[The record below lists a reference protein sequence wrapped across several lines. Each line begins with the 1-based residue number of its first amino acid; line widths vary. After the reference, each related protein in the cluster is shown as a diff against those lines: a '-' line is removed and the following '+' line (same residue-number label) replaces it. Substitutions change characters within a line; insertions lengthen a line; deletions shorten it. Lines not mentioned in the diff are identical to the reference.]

1 MTPCRA
7 HQVRRPG
14 PVRCLS
20 CLRSGQLAPLGTAC
34 SRFLL
39 AGSPSSRRMRAAHIH
54 GRRSTLSRRPESSR
68 LCRLELRRHGI
79 SRTTGWTSSGEVRP
93 FPCHPLFAWL
103 GAGRITGVSREAPGV
118 TGRALLSAIQ
128 RRLAQEPVG
137 AGSGRVWLRRRGGG
151 TPRARRNEL
160 GWLRTRSSLLSRV
173 VPPSYSAR
181 ARRGSRLALDSSLMR
196 PCRG

>member
-1 MTPCRA
+1 MDRPPTGGVATWLAMTPCRA
-7 HQVRRPG
+7 HQGRRPG

-54 GRRSTLSRRPESSR
+54 GRRSTLSRRPSSR
-68 LCRLELRRHGI
+68 LCRFVPRRHGI
-79 SRTTGWTSSGEVRP
+79 SRTTGWTSAGAVRP

-137 AGSGRVWLRRRGGG
+137 AGSGRVSLRRRGGG

-160 GWLRTRSSLLSRV
+160 GVAAHPVES
-173 VPPSYSAR
+173 PQ
-181 ARRGSRLALDSSLMR
+181 
-196 PCRG
+196 